1 MDSELI
7 DTEVVDDQAGLIS
20 IVKELRNS
28 DIYAI
33 DTEFHREKTYFAK
46 LALIQLRWSDRLVI
60 IDPLN

>member
-20 IVKELRNS
+20 IVEELSNS

-33 DTEFHREKTYFAK
+33 DTEFHRRRPTSQS
-46 LALIQLRWSDRLVI
+46 L
-60 IDPLN
+60 P